1 MDGVVRV
8 KFSMLLMTLILVLTP
23 LTSLSIDSKTLD
35 IDTPENNTVT
45 KAQTTWSGLIQL
57 SESYTVSVTDELVIS
72 PCTTVELSASTRL
85 FVEGRLIVQ
94 GNNSCPVV
102 FSQLTTGLHYGI
114 QFNSSSSGR
123 GSIIENITIED
134 ATYGITIYGSDPQIN
149 NVTITNPSRVG
160 IDLFSAANPII
171 NDLTINQAGK
181 GFSYADWRYGLGL
194 SVGAGST
201 PIVERAT
208 MTDLRIRG
216 LNIWGSSGGIYHEI
230 SIDNVSAEGA
240 NAISAGVWIEDSQP
254 LITDL
259 SVDRSDYG
267 ILIRHVSDGGFTRAV
282 VRDCIVTNSMYR
294 GIYVDKA
301 NHTNFTNYET
311 ADFTNTIVRG
321 TGGPNAKTAGI
332 GFAAIEVNATG
343 AWFENTT
350 VEDSTTVG
358 VRLYFVDAS
367 TTFRNL
373 TITDSGDPG
382 QGAHEAGLAIRSSF
396 FAPRFENL
404 VVSGSVGPGISATSG
419 GAMQGSNWFL
429 HNNSKD
435 GLFID
440 SSTVIVDHLHLS
452 DNGESGS
459 HIFDSRYVTLSNL
472 TAIGNGNLGLNEME
486 QAGLF
491 FEKSNDLES
500 SSGDV
505 TCNHCTVSNSAGS
518 GVMVKDS
525 VDLFLNHLIVENNN
539 PSYDPIT
546 VDNSGLNL
554 GQQGGRFHMHDVLI
568 VTERQGT
575 DAGPAIRINRAAG
588 NIDTLVLQGN
598 HSGIIW
604 NANNNGNYPSELSRA
619 QLSGTSCLLLIDH
632 DDLTGQDNTILPQ
645 CTGSVILQNSQVNWS
660 SFLDLTSSTVI
671 NLDSFSTLHL
681 HQPQQ
686 IDFSSAIIAPSAK
699 IDIAWDIEAWVQ
711 NNNSNGIPSA
721 PVEISFDQFEPN
733 AQENTNDIGYVK
745 FPNFI
750 GRQWTQSGASPLTT
764 VTVDCAY
771 DGLSNSSSVSL
782 DGDKII
788 YCILPIDNQPP
799 FLYWDSPEGDS
810 IYPSGSLVE
819 FNASRSWDIDND
831 SLIWEWTSSIDGNI
845 GNSANFTVNKG
856 GVSQTLSDG
865 VHTISV
871 NLCDDKGHCV
881 QQSRIIE
888 LSNFV
893 PIVYFD
899 FSPELNAFNE
909 LIIAKTGTVVVN
921 LSGTYDPE
929 GDALNCWITT
939 SYGLIYPSQSPGITN
954 CPEIIEYTFPLEST
968 QNNPAPEE
976 DNFVLSIFVD
986 DGVNP
991 PVELAYNTILYNE
1004 IPEPNFTIIRS
1015 DNFSQSVVT
1024 LDGSLTVDPEGDNL
1038 EIEFYSSLD
1047 GILQWSDEPSGT
1059 VWQGHLSRGI
1069 HTIEMRVTDDNLEH
1083 VEEYKVSSMLISV
1096 LNSPPSAQ
1104 IISPNQ
1110 AQSYDS
1116 SELVI
1121 LSANGSGDF
1130 DSVCSS
1136 FNSIGFWLCSQTE
1149 AFQGSEYLQ
1158 VSWTSDLDG
1167 RLSSTNQEGLFYQSR
1182 LSSGIHTITLEID
1195 DGINPPVTDTTS
1207 IQVSKSAP
1215 VLSLATPEFTETFK
1229 SSEFIF
1235 WNAVNSLDYDG
1246 DEFTMTIRSNKV
1258 TEPILLDVDPSITHM
1273 SKLSAGTHS
1282 IEITLIDADGMV
1294 RTEFFDLIVEPSA
1307 PEVVIIT
1314 PSEGQS
1320 FTGGVAIILEEEST
1334 DSDFDITF
1342 RQWKVIDKS
1351 NGEVVETL
1359 SGSTESIILNP
1370 GEYLIELTVRDSL
1383 LNTQVSS
1390 RNIRVEKTDPVL
1402 DEQSITVTPQELTT
1416 NELVD
1421 LKVSVILSDPDGT
1434 TQDVQAT
1441 LIHGIQV
1448 WDFALEDLDGDGI
1461 WRGSVEVNPEKS
1473 GRPSLKITARDGVGD
1488 SATIS
1493 QVSKT
1498 IVVSD
1503 PDSTSSNTPLIIG
1516 GIGIISLILITLVIA
1531 RVRKN
1536 KLEDDLIA
1544 SWDTFRQPS
1553 AAQQHPNVDESDIEQ
1568 ITEVVNDL
1576 WSQLEQEEDLN

>member
-1 MDGVVRV
+1 MDGVIRV
-8 KFSMLLMTLILVLTP
+8 KFSMLLMTLILALTP
-23 LTSLSIDSKTLD
+23 LTNLPLDSSPLD
-35 IDTPENNTVT
+35 NNVESKAST
-45 KAQTTWSGLIQL
+45 KAQTTWNGLVQL
-57 SESYTVSVTDELVIS
+57 TESYTISVTDELVIS
-72 PCTTVELSASTRL
+72 PCTTVELSASSRL
-85 FVEGRLIVQ
+85 FVDGRLIIQ
-94 GNNSCPVV
+94 GSNSCPVV
-102 FSQLTTGLHYGI
+102 FSQLGSGLHYGI

-123 GSIIENITIED
+123 GSVIDNITIED
-134 ATYGITIYGSDPQIN
+134 ATYGITIYGSDPQLN

-160 IDLFSAANPII
+160 IDLFSSANPVIH
-171 NDLTINQAGK
+171 DLVINQAGK

-201 PIVERAT
+201 PVVERAS

-216 LNIWGSSGGIYHEI
+216 LNIWGSSGGIYREI

-240 NAISAGVWIEDSQP
+240 NVISAGVWIEDSQP

-259 SVDRSDYG
+259 SVDKSDYG

-282 VRDCIVTNSMYR
+282 VRDCIITNSMYR

-373 TITDSGDPG
+373 TIANSGDPG
-382 QGAHEAGLAIRSSF
+382 EGAHEAGLAIRSSF

-404 VVSGSVGPGISATSG
+404 AISGSVGPGISATSG
-419 GAMQGSNWFL
+419 GAMQGSDWFL

-435 GLFID
+435 GLFIE

-472 TAIGNGNLGLNEME
+472 TATGNGNLGLNEME

-505 TCNHCTVSNSAGS
+505 TCNQCTVSNSAGS

-525 VDLFLNHLIVENNN
+525 VDLFLNHLTVENNN

-546 VDNSGLNL
+546 VDNSGLSL

-588 NIDTLVLQGN
+588 NIDTLVVRGN
-598 HSGIIW
+598 HSGMVW
-604 NANNNGNYPSELSRA
+604 NADNNGNYPSELSRA

-632 DDLTGQDNTILPQ
+632 NDLTGQDNTIVPE
-645 CTGSVILQNSQVNWS
+645 CTGSITLQNSQVNWS
-660 SFLDLTSSTVI
+660 SFTDLTASTPI
-671 NLDSFSTLHL
+671 NLDSFSKLHL
-681 HQPQQ
+681 HQPRQ
-686 IDFSSAIIAPSAK
+686 IDFSSAIIAPSAE
-699 IDIAWDIEAWVQ
+699 IDIAWDVEVWVQ

-721 PVEISFDQFEPN
+721 PVGISFDQFEPN
-733 AQENTNDIGYVK
+733 AQENANDIGYVK

-750 GRQWTQSGASPLTT
+750 GQQWTQSGASPLTT
-764 VTVDCAY
+764 VTIDCAY

-782 DGDKII
+782 DSDKTV

-799 FLYWDSPEGDS
+799 FLYWDTPEIDS
-810 IYPSGSLVE
+810 IYPSGSQVE
-819 FNASRSWDIDND
+819 FNASRSWDIDDD

-845 GNSANFTVNKG
+845 GDSANFTVNQG
-856 GVSQTLSDG
+856 GVSQVLSDG
-865 VHTISV
+865 VHAITAK
-871 NLCDDKGHCV
+871 LCDDNGHCV
-881 QQSRIIE
+881 EQTRTIE
-888 LSNFV
+888 LSNFA
-893 PIVYFD
+893 PIVFAE
-899 FSPELNAFNE
+899 FSPALNSFNE
-909 LIIAKTGTVVVN
+909 LIVAKTGTVIVN

-929 GDALNCWITT
+929 GDILNCWIAT
-939 SYGLIYPSQSPGITN
+939 SYGLLYPAQSMGVDS
-954 CPEIIEYTFPLEST
+954 CPEIIEYTFPLESS

-986 DGVNP
+986 DGVNQ
-991 PVELAYNTILYNE
+991 PVELAYSTMLYNE
-1004 IPEPNFTIIRS
+1004 IPEPNFTVIRS

-1038 EIEFYSSLD
+1038 AIEFYSSLE
-1047 GILQWSDEPSGT
+1047 GTLQWSDEPSGK

-1069 HTIEMRVTDDNLEH
+1069 HTIEMRVTDDSLEH
-1083 VEEYKVSSMLISV
+1083 VEQYKVASMLVSV
-1096 LNSPPSAQ
+1096 LNSPPSAG
-1104 IISPNQ
+1104 IVSPTQ
-1110 AQSYDS
+1110 LDSYDS
-1116 SELVI
+1116 SELAI
-1121 LSANGSGDF
+1121 FSANGSGDF
-1130 DSVCSS
+1130 DSICSS
-1136 FNSIGFWLCSQTE
+1136 FNSIGFWLCSPNE
-1149 AFQGSEYLQ
+1149 PYQGSEYLQ

-1167 RLSSTNQEGLFYQSR
+1167 RLSSTNQEGLFYQAR

-1195 DGINPPVTDTTS
+1195 DGINPSVTDTTT

-1215 VLSLATPEFTETFK
+1215 VLSLATPDFTRTFK

-1246 DEFTMTIRSNKV
+1246 DNFVMSVRSDKL
-1258 TEPILLDVDPSITHM
+1258 TEPILLDADPSITHM
-1273 SKLSAGTHS
+1273 SQLSAGTHN
-1282 IEITLIDADGMV
+1282 IEITLTDDDGMI
-1294 RTEFFDLIVEPSA
+1294 RTEFFELVVEPSA
-1307 PEVVIIT
+1307 PEVVIISPT
-1314 PSEGQS
+1314 EGQS
-1320 FTGGVAIILEEEST
+1320 FTGGIAIILEEEST
-1334 DSDFDITF
+1334 DADFDITF
-1342 RQWKVIDKS
+1342 RQWKILDKS
-1351 NGEVVETL
+1351 TGEIVETL
-1359 SGSTESIILNP
+1359 SGSTESIILSP

-1383 LNTQVSS
+1383 LNTEVVA
-1390 RNIRVEKTDPVL
+1390 RNIRVEKTNPVL
-1402 DEQSITVTPQELTT
+1402 DEQSILVTPGDLIT
-1416 NELVD
+1416 NELVN
-1421 LKVSVILSDPDGT
+1421 LQVSVVLSDPDGT

-1448 WDFALEDLDGDGI
+1448 WNFALEDLDGDGI
-1461 WRGSVEVNPEKS
+1461 WTGSVEVQPDNS
-1473 GRPSLKITARDGVGD
+1473 GRPSLKIIARDGVGD

-1498 IVVSD
+1498 IVVND
-1503 PDSTSSNTPLIIG
+1503 ADDTSNNTPLIIAG
-1516 GIGIISLILITLVIA
+1516 VAIMSLILIPLIIALV
-1531 RVRKN
+1531 RNN
-1536 KLEDDLIA
+1536 KLEDELIE
-1544 SWDTFRQPS
+1544 SWDTLKQPS
-1553 AAQQHPNVDESDIEQ
+1553 EIKQYPDVEQ
-1568 ITEVVNDL
+1568 GDVEHTAEVVNDL
-1576 WSQLEQEEDLN
+1576 WSQLEQEEGLN

>member
-1 MDGVVRV
+1 MDGVIRV

-23 LTSLSIDSKTLD
+23 LTNLPVDSGSLDNNA
-35 IDTPENNTVT
+35 ENSVST
-45 KAQTTWSGLIQL
+45 KAQTTWNGLVQL
-57 SESYTVSVTDELVIS
+57 TESYTVSVTDELLIS
-72 PCTTVELSASTRL
+72 PCTTVELSTSSRL
-85 FVEGRLIVQ
+85 FVDGRLIIQ

-102 FSQLTTGLHYGI
+102 FSQLGSGLHYGI

-123 GSIIENITIED
+123 GSVIDNITIED
-134 ATYGITIYGSDPQIN
+134 ATYGITIYGSDPQLN

-160 IDLFSAANPII
+160 IDLFSGANPVIH
-171 NDLTINQAGK
+171 DLIINQAGK
-181 GFSYADWRYGLGL
+181 GFSYSDWRYGLGL

-201 PIVERAT
+201 PVVERAT

-216 LNIWGSSGGIYHEI
+216 LNIWGSSGGIYRDI

-254 LITDL
+254 LITNL
-259 SVDRSDYG
+259 SVDKSDYG

-294 GIYVDKA
+294 GIYVDKS

-382 QGAHEAGLAIRSSF
+382 EGAHEAGLAIRSSF

-404 VVSGSVGPGISATSG
+404 AISGSVGPGISATSG
-419 GAMQGSNWFL
+419 GAMQGSDWFL

-435 GLFID
+435 GLFIE

-459 HIFDSRYVTLSNL
+459 HVFDSRYVTLSNL

-505 TCNHCTVSNSAGS
+505 TCNYCTVSNSAGS

-525 VDLFLNHLIVENNN
+525 VDLFLNHLTVENNN

-546 VDNSGLNL
+546 VDNSGLSL

-568 VTERQGT
+568 ITERQGT

-598 HSGIIW
+598 HSGMVW

-632 DDLTGQDNTILPQ
+632 SDLMGQDNTIVPE
-645 CTGSVILQNSQVNWS
+645 CTGSITLQNSQVNWS
-660 SFLDLTSSTVI
+660 SLTDLTASTAI
-671 NLDSFSTLHL
+671 NLDSFSKLHL

-686 IDFSSAIIAPSAK
+686 IDFSSAIIAPSAE
-699 IDIAWDIEAWVQ
+699 IDIAWDIEVWVQ

-721 PVEISFDQFEPN
+721 PVIISFDQFEPN
-733 AQENTNDIGYVK
+733 AQENANDIGYVK

-750 GRQWTQSGASPLTT
+750 GQQWTQSGASSLTT
-764 VTVDCAY
+764 VTIDCAY

-782 DGDKII
+782 DGDKTI

-799 FLYWDSPEGDS
+799 FLYWDTPESDS
-810 IYPSGSLVE
+810 IYPSGSEVE
-819 FNASRSWDIDND
+819 FNANRSWDIDD
-831 SLIWEWTSSIDGNI
+831 DALIWEWTSSIDGNI
-845 GNSANFTVNKG
+845 GDSANFTVNQG
-856 GVSQTLSDG
+856 DVSQTLSDG
-865 VHTISV
+865 VHTITAK
-871 NLCDDKGHCV
+871 LCDDKGHCV
-881 QQSRIIE
+881 QQTRTIE
-888 LSNFV
+888 LSNFA
-893 PIVYFD
+893 PIVFAE
-899 FSPELNAFNE
+899 FSPALNAFNE
-909 LIIAKTGTVVVN
+909 LIIAKTGTVIVN

-929 GDALNCWITT
+929 GDALNCWMAT
-939 SYGLIYPSQSPGITN
+939 SYGLLYPIQSMGAN
-954 CPEIIEYTFPLEST
+954 ACPETIEYTFPLESS

-976 DNFVLSIFVD
+976 DNFLLSIFVD
-986 DGVNP
+986 DGVNQ
-991 PVELAYNTILYNE
+991 PVELAYSTMLYNE
-1004 IPEPNFTIIRS
+1004 IPEPNFTVIRS

-1024 LDGSLTVDPEGDNL
+1024 LDGSSTVDPEGDNL
-1038 EIEFYSSLD
+1038 AIEFYSNLD

-1069 HTIEMRVTDDNLEH
+1069 HTIEMRVTDDSLEH
-1083 VEEYKVSSMLISV
+1083 VEQYKVSSILVSV
-1096 LNSPPSAQ
+1096 LNTPPSAG
-1104 IISPNQ
+1104 IVSPSQ
-1110 AQSYDS
+1110 ADSYDS
-1116 SELVI
+1116 SEPAI
-1121 LSANGSGDF
+1121 FSANGSGDF

-1136 FNSIGFWLCSQTE
+1136 FNSIGFWLCSQNE
-1149 AFQGSEYLQ
+1149 PYQGSEYLQ

-1167 RLSSTNQEGLFYQSR
+1167 RLSSTNQEGLFYQAR

-1195 DGINPPVTDTTS
+1195 DGINPSVTDTTT

-1215 VLSLATPEFTETFK
+1215 VLSLATPDVTKTFK

-1246 DEFTMTIRSNKV
+1246 DNFAMSVRSDKL
-1258 TEPILLDVDPSITHM
+1258 TEPILLDVDSSITHM
-1273 SKLSAGTHS
+1273 SQLSAGTHN
-1282 IEITLIDADGMV
+1282 IEITLTDDDGMV
-1294 RTEFFDLIVEPSA
+1294 RTEFFELIVEPSA
-1307 PEVVIIT
+1307 PEVVIIN
-1314 PSEGQS
+1314 PVEGQS
-1320 FTGGVAIILEEEST
+1320 FTGGIAIILEEEST
-1334 DSDFDITF
+1334 DADFDITF
-1342 RQWKVIDKS
+1342 RQWKILDKS
-1351 NGEVVETL
+1351 NGEIVETL
-1359 SGSTESIILNP
+1359 SGSTESIILSP

-1383 LNTQVSS
+1383 LNTEVVS

-1402 DEQSITVTPQELTT
+1402 DEQSIVVTPGELTT
-1416 NELVD
+1416 NQLVD
-1421 LKVSVILSDPDGT
+1421 LQVSVALSDPDGT

-1441 LIHGIQV
+1441 IIHGIQV
-1448 WDFALEDLDGDGI
+1448 WDFALQDLDGDGI
-1461 WRGSVEVNPEKS
+1461 WTGSVEVNPDKS
-1473 GRPSLKITARDGVGD
+1473 GRPSLKITARDGLGD

-1498 IVVSD
+1498 IVVND
-1503 PDSTSSNTPLIIG
+1503 ADSTSSNTPLIVG
-1516 GIGIISLILITLVIA
+1516 GVGMLSLILITLIIA

-1536 KLEDDLIA
+1536 RLEGDLIE
-1544 SWDTFRQPS
+1544 SWDTFKQPS
-1553 AAQQHPNVDESDIEQ
+1553 AAKEHPDVEQGDVEQTTDI
-1568 ITEVVNDL
+1568 VNDL
-1576 WSQLEQEEDLN
+1576 WSQLEQEEGLN